1 MRHRRIC
8 FVLAELRNTLN
19 AFGRQNSII
28 RLSREANGNWFPW
41 SATNPTDFINCW
53 RHVVDAIRPTAEP
66 DPEKSWSLNANY
78 SQNPPSHN
86 AIDMYPGDA
95 WVDTVGLDS
104 YDAWSVSRTKAEFDA
119 QATAVGGLTCWYN
132 FATAYNKA
140 FGIGEWGS

>member
-1 MRHRRIC
+1 M
-8 FVLAELRNTLN
+8 
-19 AFGRQNSII
+19 
-28 RLSREANGNWFPW
+28 
-41 SATNPTDFINCW
+41 
-53 RHVVDAIRPTAEP
+53 VDAIRPTAEP